1 MPLCYALQLSL
12 VFGICDIVC
21 DDIYPKRRW
30 TRETEVLTRIIS
42 GCRFLSRKRNEQT
55 KNVFSSVN
63 KYFAVLL
70 TTGFSCR
77 HCLAFRGVFFFLGG
91 GGGGHMN
98 IFPEF
103 VLKALDS
110 ENCVLFSL
118 IVTTAVD
125 CTARPTT
132 PCRSTSFLHTF

>member
-1 MPLCYALQLSL
+1 M
-12 VFGICDIVC
+12 
-21 DDIYPKRRW
+21 
-30 TRETEVLTRIIS
+30 
-42 GCRFLSRKRNEQT
+42 
-55 KNVFSSVN
+55 N

-77 HCLAFRGVFFFLGG
+77 HCLEFRGVFFFLGG
-91 GGGGHMN
+91 GGGGGGEGGHMN

-132 PCRSTSFLHTF
+132 PCSATSFLHTF